1 MSRDRGRIAFRD
13 GMQSVFAGKFEGA
26 EDMRHTHEFKSVE
39 RIVYAAVAALIII
52 VCAVC
57 LQRQQA
63 SQTSYTKELFAMDTF
78 FSLRAYG
85 PGAEEALAACEGRV
99 EELESLLSVT
109 REGSD
114 IQRMNQGEHFAV
126 SGDTFSVITSALE
139 LGGETEGTLDITL
152 YPVLREW
159 GFTTGEYQIPQAET
173 LQALLEKVDYRT
185 VSLDDSALTVSVPEG
200 VELDLGAVAKGY
212 TGDCLLTLLKER
224 GVTSAMLD
232 LCGNI
237 QVLGEKP
244 DGSAWRVAVRNPF
257 DMSNSLGVL
266 EVRDKSVITS
276 GNYERY
282 FVGEDGNI
290 YGHILNPS
298 DGYPADSGLAAV
310 TIVGDSG
317 VRCDG
322 LSTALF
328 VMGKDAAVDYWQQH
342 RDFEM
347 LLVTEDAHLY
357 MTEGLTECFACSE
370 DWDAEIIRGE

>member
-1 MSRDRGRIAFRD
+1 
-13 GMQSVFAGKFEGA
+13 
-26 EDMRHTHEFKSVE
+26 MRHTHKLKPVW
-39 RIVYAAVAALIII
+39 RIVYAVVAVLIII

-57 LQRQQA
+57 LQRRQA

-78 FSLRAYG
+78 FVLRAYG

-99 EELESLLSVT
+99 AELESLLSVT

-114 IQRMNQGEHFAV
+114 IRRINQGEHFTV
-126 SGDTFSVITSALE
+126 SGDTFSVITSALK
-139 LGGETEGTLDITL
+139 LGGETEGALDITL

-185 VSLDDSALTVSVPEG
+185 VSLDGGALTVSMPEG

-212 TGDCLLTLLKER
+212 TGDCLLALLKER

-232 LCGNI
+232 LGGNI

-257 DMSNSLGVL
+257 DMSSSLGVL
-266 EVRDKSVITS
+266 EVRDKAVITS

-290 YGHILNPS
+290 YWHILNPS

-328 VMGKDAAVDYWQQH
+328 VMGKDAAVDYWRQH

-357 MTEGLTECFACSE
+357 MTERLTECFACSE